1 MHMLRFFFNGGQEK
15 PYKNEKRIIID
26 SPQVKTYDLK
36 PEMSAYE
43 ITDKLIEKM
52 NNENYDFTVV
62 NFANPDMVGHTGNFE
77 ATVKAIE
84 TIDLCIK
91 KILDETKKIENLVT
105 IITADHGNAEKMKD
119 KDGEP
124 FTSHTSNLVPFVILN
139 YNCRIKKEGRLC
151 DIAPTILDILN
162 LPHPSEFTGNSLVL

>member
-1 MHMLRFFFNGGQEK
+1 M
-15 PYKNEKRIIID
+15 
-26 SPQVKTYDLK
+26 
-36 PEMSAYE
+36 
-43 ITDKLIEKM
+43 
-52 NNENYDFTVV
+52 
-62 NFANPDMVGHTGNFE
+62 
-77 ATVKAIE
+77 
-84 TIDLCIK
+84 
-91 KILDETKKIENLVT
+91 DETKKIENLVT